1 MHFWGLTIDCT
12 SCIALQLATG
22 LCVDY
27 AAHICL
33 AFLSR
38 TGSRSVRALETM
50 TNIGPAVYSGGISTL
65 LALTMLA
72 LSDSYIFQSFFKVSM
87 W

>member
-1 MHFWGLTIDCT
+1 LHFWGQTIDTT
-12 SCIALQLATG
+12 SCIGLQLATG

-38 TGSRSVRALETM
+38 TGTRTSRVLQ
-50 TNIGPAVYSGGISTL
+50 AVTDMGQAIYSGGISTL
-65 LALTMLA
+65 LALSMLA
-72 LSDSYIFQSFFKVSM
+72 FSDSYIFTSFFKVNV
-87 W
+87 